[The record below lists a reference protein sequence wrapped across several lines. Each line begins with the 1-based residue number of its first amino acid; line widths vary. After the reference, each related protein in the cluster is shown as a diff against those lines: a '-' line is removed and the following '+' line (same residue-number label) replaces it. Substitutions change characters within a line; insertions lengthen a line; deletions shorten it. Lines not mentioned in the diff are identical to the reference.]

1 MNKKLIYRKLKNRN
15 NWLVVCLL
23 LLSHVIFSQSIEN
36 LYVKMPDI
44 LNPTLSAQNRFELVE
59 YVKAHKGDSIE
70 NRFGKQAHLLVLDTL
85 NKRIVVQNTPTS
97 VFEMKVNNLK
107 NGKPYIGIIRTICAP
122 ICNSV
127 VEFYDTAWNAIPIQ
141 FTMPKAVEW
150 VDLRKIKKDIVDIN
164 WVKKTSEISF
174 VTLSFSDKNNEIVAK
189 NNSFE
194 FLSEVDRKTILPFV
208 FNQQFKY
215 RLVDKTW
222 IRTK

>member
-1 MNKKLIYRKLKNRN
+1 MNKKLKYRQLKNKN
-15 NWLVVCLL
+15 NRLIFCLL
-23 LLSHVIFSQSIEN
+23 LLSQVVFSQSIES

-44 LNPTLSAQNRFELVE
+44 LNPTLSAQNRFELIE

-70 NRFGKQAHLLVLDTL
+70 NRFGKQAHLLVMDIL

-97 VFEMKVNNLK
+97 VFEMKVNYLK
-107 NGKPYIGIIRTICAP
+107 NGKPYIGIIRSICAP

-127 VEFYDTAWNAIPIQ
+127 VEFYDTAWNAIPVQ
-141 FTMPKAVEW
+141 FIMPKAFEW
-150 VDLRKIKKDIVDIN
+150 VDLRKIKKDIVDVN

-194 FLSEVDRKTILPFV
+194 FLSEADRKTILPFV
-208 FNQQFKY
+208 TNQQFKY
-215 RLVDKTW
+215 KLVDKTW
-222 IRTK
+222 MRSK

>member
-23 LLSHVIFSQSIEN
+23 LLSQVIFSQSIEN

-44 LNPTLSAQNRFELVE
+44 LNPTLSGQNRFELIE

-70 NRFGKQAHLLVLDTL
+70 NRFGKQAHLLIMDTL
-85 NKRIVVQNTPTS
+85 NKRIVVQNTHTS
-97 VFEMKVNNLK
+97 VFEMKVNDLK
-107 NGKPYIGIIRTICAP
+107 NGKPYIGIIRSICAP

-127 VEFYDTAWNAIPIQ
+127 VEFYDTAWSAIPIQ

-150 VDLRKIKKDIVDIN
+150 VDLRKIKKDIVDVN
-164 WVKKTSEISF
+164 WVKKISEISF

-194 FLSEVDRKTILPFV
+194 FLSEADRKTILPFV
-208 FNQQFKY
+208 TNQQFKY
-215 RLVDKTW
+215 KLVDKTW
-222 IRTK
+222 MRSK

>member
-1 MNKKLIYRKLKNRN
+1 
-15 NWLVVCLL
+15 
-23 LLSHVIFSQSIEN
+23 
-36 LYVKMPDI
+36 MPDI
-44 LNPTLSAQNRFELVE
+44 LNPTLSAQNRFELIE

-70 NRFGKQAHLLVLDTL
+70 IRFGKQAHLLVMDIL

-97 VFEMKVNNLK
+97 VFEMKVNYLK
-107 NGKPYIGIIRTICAP
+107 NGKPYIGIIRSICAP

-127 VEFYDTAWNAIPIQ
+127 VEFYDTAWNAIPVQ
-141 FTMPKAVEW
+141 FIMPKAFEW